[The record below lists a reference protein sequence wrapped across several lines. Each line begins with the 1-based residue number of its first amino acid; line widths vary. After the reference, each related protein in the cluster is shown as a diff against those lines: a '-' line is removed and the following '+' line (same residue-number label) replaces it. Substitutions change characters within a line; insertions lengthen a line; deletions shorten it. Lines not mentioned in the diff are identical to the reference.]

1 MRILKELEPYMFTLK
16 NIETFSSLNI
26 KPASA
31 TMPSATR
38 SSLFKQK
45 SVAAY
50 LQQEE
55 KEEEKEKEKE
65 KEEKKEKEKEK
76 EEKKIIKREEMI
88 PRHRDKL
95 FWCFYIIYKG
105 EHEYEQHLTD
115 NFITEKNFK
124 IAAAEKFKEIKDK
137 FKQAKLKISEME
149 DEMINQP
156 KITLKGLHALCL
168 LYGVSIVY
176 EDNQKYCEFLYNV
189 DNEEEVEIICLKEK
203 NGNYAI
209 KCFEKYDTAGN
220 EEAKKKYIQHIRE
233 TYWQIENIE
242 KGLKA
247 PSAYTL
253 KELQTIAEK
262 FSILLK
268 NTDNKNKTKQVL
280 YEELLTKM

>member
-1 MRILKELEPYMFTLK
+1 MLILKDLEPYMFTLK
-16 NIETFSSLNI
+16 NIEAFSSLNI
-26 KPASA
+26 KSPKATMPPKA
-31 TMPSATR
+31 TIMPPRATMPPRVTMPSASK

-55 KEEEKEKEKE
+55 KEEEKD
-65 KEEKKEKEKEK
+65 
-76 EEKKIIKREEMI
+76 KIIKRVEMI

-95 FWCFYIIYKG
+95 FWCFFIIYKG
-105 EHEYEQHLTD
+105 EHEYDQHLTD

-124 IAAAEKFKEIKDK
+124 IAAAEKFKEIKNK

-176 EDNQKYCEFLYNV
+176 EENQKYCEFLYNV

-209 KCFEKYDTAGN
+209 KCFEN
-220 EEAKKKYIQHIRE
+220 EETADAKKKYIQHIRE
-233 TYWQIENIE
+233 NYWQIENID

-262 FSILLK
+262 FAILLK